1 MIATLLRPKFLGIVN
16 QWKKAN
22 SKEKI
27 LIVLFSVFGIFFW
40 IGLSALFW
48 YFIKTFYGIEIIGTI
63 VLRKLMD
70 LLLLSLFGLLCFS
83 NIVTA
88 LSSFYLSDDL
98 ELLLSLPISRV
109 ELYTTRLIETMLQ
122 SSWMVLALGAPI
134 LISYGIVYES
144 SWDYF
149 AMLCVVLIA
158 FIIIPASLGVGIASI
173 LVSVFPARKIREA
186 LVLVGVLTLIFIFV
200 LLRWI
205 RPERPLAKLK

>member
-1 MIATLLRPKFLGIVN
+1 M
-16 QWKKAN
+16 
-22 SKEKI
+22 
-27 LIVLFSVFGIFFW
+27 
-40 IGLSALFW
+40 GL
-48 YFIKTFYGIEIIGTI
+48 IIGTI

-134 LISYGIVYES
+134 LVSYGIVYES

-158 FIIIPASLGVGIASI
+158 FYHYSSI
-173 LVSVFPARKIREA
+173 TRS
-186 LVLVGVLTLIFIFV
+186 
-200 LLRWI
+200 
-205 RPERPLAKLK
+205 